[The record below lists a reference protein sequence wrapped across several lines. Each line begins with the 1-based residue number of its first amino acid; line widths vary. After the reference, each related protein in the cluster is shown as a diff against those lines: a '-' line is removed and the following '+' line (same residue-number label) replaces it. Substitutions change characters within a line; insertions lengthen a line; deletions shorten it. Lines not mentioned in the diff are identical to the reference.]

1 MSDIRPFRGIRPVPE
16 HAAKIACPP
25 YDVINTDEA
34 RALAEGNPISFLHV
48 DKAEIDFPPGF
59 NLYDPAVYAKAA
71 ENLHK
76 MLAQGLLK
84 QDAKECF
91 YIYEQTMGD
100 HTQKGFVVGASVD
113 EYEQNLIKKHELTR
127 KDKED
132 DRTRHVEALMAN
144 SGLVFLCYKH
154 RAAIDGLLDEASQGA
169 PVYDF
174 VAHDKVRHRFWV
186 VADDALIARIQQ
198 AFLAIEAMYIADG
211 HHRSASGYRV
221 RDILRAKNPKHTG
234 NEAYNHVLAVVF
246 PDDQLHILPYNRVVK
261 DLNGHGPADFL
272 KKIEEKFVVRPTTQ
286 KAPTKALH
294 FGMFL
299 EGQWYELEARPG
311 TFPAADPVLSLD
323 VSILQNNLLDP
334 LLGIKDP
341 RTDKRVD
348 FVGGIRGTAELERR
362 CAKDMKVAF
371 SMFPTSIQ
379 QLESI
384 ADAGQI
390 MPPKS
395 TWFEPKL
402 SSGIVLRSLA
412 DK

>member
-1 MSDIRPFRGIRPVPE
+1 M
-16 HAAKIACPP
+16 
-25 YDVINTDEA
+25 
-34 RALAEGNPISFLHV
+34 
-48 DKAEIDFPPGF
+48 
-59 NLYDPAVYAKAA
+59 
-71 ENLHK
+71 
-76 MLAQGLLK
+76 
-84 QDAKECF
+84 
-91 YIYEQTMGD
+91 
-100 HTQKGFVVGASVD
+100 
-113 EYEQNLIKKHELTR
+113 
-127 KDKED
+127 
-132 DRTRHVEALMAN
+132 
-144 SGLVFLCYKH
+144 
-154 RAAIDGLLDEASQGA
+154 
-169 PVYDF
+169 
-174 VAHDKVRHRFWV
+174 
-186 VADDALIARIQQ
+186 
-198 AFLAIEAMYIADG
+198 
-211 HHRSASGYRV
+211 
-221 RDILRAKNPKHTG
+221 
-234 NEAYNHVLAVVF
+234 LAVVF

-261 DLNGHGPADFL
+261 DLNGHSPADFL

-311 TFPAADPVLSLD
+311 TYPAADPVLSLD